1 MRDQAVWSVSL
12 GRWSGV
18 QIRLHM
24 FFLLFAA
31 FTFYLSWLYT
41 QTEPASGPA
50 ENSLG
55 VMASSLLCLAILG
68 LSVLI
73 HELSHLLVAN
83 RLGASVDEIVLGPLG
98 GLGSL
103 PSALEPQ
110 SDLMVIMA
118 GPLSN
123 LLICF
128 LTALCLAIHGGANLV
143 GLMYPLAPD
152 AVAAGDPLVIAL
164 KMAFWVNWLLVLVNL
179 IPAYPF
185 DGGRALRAAVL
196 VIRPRLEPQRAVMIV
211 AAVAKVIAVGLLVVA
226 WLVHGDNTTY
236 IVQTWF
242 ALVLL
247 SIFVF
252 FSGARPK
259 ATRQILRPTKHFS
272 DMTSRKATPRW
283 NAVVPRHR
291 PRRRPVYY
299 CDGGSTDES
308 CASNV
313 NAKSMRMKMVVSMR
327 FCCKCT
333 RRASKV
339 FRRKTG
345 PCCAA
350 PAHAIATGPRK
361 SPLGVQIQLRVART
375 WSVRGDVSSKQHG

>member
-41 QTEPASGPA
+41 QTEPVSGPT

-55 VMASSLLCLAILG
+55 VMTSSFLCLTVLG
-68 LSVLI
+68 LSVLV
-73 HELSHLLVAN
+73 HELGHILVAN

-98 GLGSL
+98 GLGGL

-118 GPLSN
+118 GPVSN

-128 LTALCLAIHGGANLV
+128 LTALCLAIHGGADLV

-164 KMAFWVNWLLVLVNL
+164 KMAFWINWLLVLVNL

-185 DGGRALRAAVL
+185 DGGLRCG
-196 VIRPRLEPQRAVMIV
+196 RRF
-211 AAVAKVIAVGLLVVA
+211 
-226 WLVHGDNTTY
+226 
-236 IVQTWF
+236 WF
-242 ALVLL
+242 
-247 SIFVF
+247 FVP
-252 FSGARPK
+252 G
-259 ATRQILRPTKHFS
+259 
-272 DMTSRKATPRW
+272 W
-283 NAVVPRHR
+283 NRSER
-291 PRRRPVYY
+291 
-299 CDGGSTDES
+299 
-308 CASNV
+308 
-313 NAKSMRMKMVVSMR
+313 
-327 FCCKCT
+327 
-333 RRASKV
+333 
-339 FRRKTG
+339 
-345 PCCAA
+345 
-350 PAHAIATGPRK
+350 
-361 SPLGVQIQLRVART
+361 
-375 WSVRGDVSSKQHG
+375 